1 MTAPTHVVFSNV
13 LYLSVMTL
21 AGSKVSPV
29 ELSLC
34 SIGSLLPD
42 IDTTRSFIGRVL
54 FPISSII
61 EKKIGHR
68 GVTHSLLFSSIFFFA
83 LLPFSFRFAFA
94 LWMGYVG
101 HLLAD
106 MLTISGVPLLYP
118 ASYIC
123 VMPGNDDYRIRTGT
137 WKEFVLLGVMA
148 SLFLP
153 ALRLNAVSIE
163 RTLHKTFKNMSS
175 AVADYNE
182 LAGNNRVFLYI
193 EGYFQHTQGKVLGE
207 YEVVARLDEN
217 TLLVQDMEGNL
228 YSVGRK
234 SENQIYPVKAYV
246 SRYEPVRWRST
257 VVDLTGYTK
266 SDILKL
272 PGRLVGTGEL
282 LDPYTEKDP
291 LVFYNTI
298 RGTKNVQILW
308 AKPEDFPDGIVFLHG
323 KVAVRSTEPFE
334 PEKFS
339 LVRVYETGGGIPLVV
354 QGDYVKR
361 GEVIISKRRQRE
373 IVKMKIEKIEKEMKF
388 TYPDLKTVDAEKYSE
403 DKRELSR
410 QLEELYNE
418 LLSLDDVTAIGDGE
432 VVLVD
437 EKRVV
442 IREYQR

>member
-123 VMPGNDDYRIRTGT
+123 VMGNDDYRIRTGT

-175 AVADYNE
+175 AVADYNR

-193 EGYFQHTQGKVLGE
+193 DGYFQHTQGEVDGE
-207 YEVVARLDEN
+207 YEIVARLDEN
-217 TLLVQDMEGNL
+217 TLLVEDKEGNL
-228 YSVGRK
+228 FSVGRK

-246 SRYEPVRWRST
+246 SRYEPVEWHS
-257 VVDLTGYTK
+257 VIVDLTGYTK
-266 SDILKL
+266 EDILKL

-282 LDPYTEKDP
+282 LDSYEEKDP
-291 LVFYNTI
+291 LVFFNTI

-308 AKPEDFPDGIVFLHG
+308 AKPEDFPDGTVFLHG
-323 KVAVRSTEPFE
+323 RAVVRSSALFTP
-334 PEKFS
+334 PRYAG
-339 LVRVYETGGGIPLVV
+339 VRVYETDGGMPLVRV
-354 QGDYVKR
+354 GDMVKR
-361 GEVIISKRRQRE
+361 GDTIISKKRLRE
-373 IVKMKIEKIEKEMKF
+373 ITQMKIEKLERELEF
-388 TYPDLKTVDAEKYSE
+388 TYPDLKTVDVQSYTEDRKEKV
-403 DKRELSR
+403 REL
-410 QLEELYNE
+410 ETLYNRVIA
-418 LLSLDDVTAIGDGE
+418 LDDVTSLGDGE
-432 VVLVD
+432 VILVD
-437 EKRVV
+437 EERVV